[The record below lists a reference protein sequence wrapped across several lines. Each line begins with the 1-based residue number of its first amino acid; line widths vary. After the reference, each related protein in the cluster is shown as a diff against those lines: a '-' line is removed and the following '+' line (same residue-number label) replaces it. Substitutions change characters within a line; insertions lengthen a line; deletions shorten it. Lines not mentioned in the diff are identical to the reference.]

1 MMALLPTL
9 PVGRKI
15 VMLDWSW
22 MISGGSLAVAG
33 LVAVDRFRLSRHVA
47 RLRDRHELLGD
58 EIWEVRDAV
67 EARQKAEAASE
78 AKSRFLATV
87 SHEVRTPL
95 NGILGIAELLA
106 GTPLDREQMAY
117 VEAVRTS
124 GQALTTL
131 IDEILDFSRIEAGKL
146 ELADE
151 VFDLAGLVE
160 GLVELLAPRAQDKGL
175 EIATMLA
182 PDLPTSVRGDP
193 VRLRQ
198 VLTNLAGNAIKFTAR
213 GGVGLLVEPTP
224 DGRIRFAVKDTGP
237 GVRADRREAIFQ
249 EFEQADG
256 TTTRQHGGTGLG
268 LAISR
273 RIVDLM
279 GGALTL
285 ADREGGGS
293 IFAFDVVLP
302 AAAAVPRQAWPDLKG
317 HRVLVAAAS
326 PFQAPFLVSR
336 LAAAGA
342 SVKLIGSPDQAL
354 AEIEGG
360 NVPTML
366 FVDCALGETAAE
378 RLADAARAA
387 GVKRSFLLF
396 SPFERRAFGQ
406 KLVAGYEG
414 WLVKPVRSTSL
425 ALRLTG
431 APPVHLAR
439 RSSSAANRA
448 LKAGLSTTSH
458 SSRALRVLLAE
469 DNEINTL
476 VAMNFLG
483 RLGAQ
488 VVHASDGQSA
498 LALALAALAG
508 DIPAFD
514 VILMDV
520 SMPVIDG
527 IEATRQ
533 LRQAEDFGDHPATRV
548 VALTAHA
555 FREDHDRCL
564 KAGMDAV
571 VTKPLEFARLES
583 VLRRQPGLRA
593 VS

>member
-1 MMALLPTL
+1 MMVLPTL
-9 PVGRKI
+9 SVGRNF

-22 MISGGSLAVAG
+22 MIGAGSLAVAG
-33 LVAVDRFRLSRHVA
+33 LASLDRFRLSRHVA

-117 VEAVRTS
+117 VEAVKSS
-124 GQALTTL
+124 GQALATL

-151 VFDLAGLVE
+151 IFDLAALIE
-160 GLVELLAPRAQDKGL
+160 GIVELLAPRAQDKGL
-175 EIATMLA
+175 EIATLLA

-193 VRLRQ
+193 IRLRQ

-213 GGVGLLVEPTP
+213 GGVGLVVEPTP
-224 DGRIRFAVKDTGP
+224 DGRIRFAVNDTGP
-237 GVRADRREAIFQ
+237 GVRPDRREAIFE

-293 IFAFDVVLP
+293 IFGFEVVLP
-302 AAAAVPRQAWPDLKG
+302 AATPVRRQAWPDLEG
-317 HRVLVAAAS
+317 HRILVAAAS
-326 PFQAPFLVSR
+326 PFQAPFLASH

-342 SVKLIGSPDQAL
+342 SVKLIGRPDHAL
-354 AEIEGG
+354 AEIKGSD
-360 NVPTML
+360 VPTML
-366 FVDCALGETAAE
+366 FVDCALGEAAAE

-406 KLVAGYEG
+406 KLVSGYEG

-431 APPVHLAR
+431 SPPVHLTR
-439 RSSSAANRA
+439 RSPDTATRS
-448 LKAGLSTTSH
+448 LKAGTSATSH
-458 SSRALRVLLAE
+458 ASRAPRVLLAE

-498 LALALAALAG
+498 LSLALAALVG

-533 LRQAEDFGDHPATRV
+533 LRQAEALGDHPATRI

-564 KAGMDAV
+564 RAGMDAV

-583 VLRRQPGLRA
+583 IIRRQPGLRA